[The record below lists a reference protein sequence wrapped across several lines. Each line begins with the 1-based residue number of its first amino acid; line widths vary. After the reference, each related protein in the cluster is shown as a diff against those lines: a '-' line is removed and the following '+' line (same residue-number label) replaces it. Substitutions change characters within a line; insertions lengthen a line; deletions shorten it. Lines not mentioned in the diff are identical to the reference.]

1 MPAPPKCTRLGPQC
15 KAIDV
20 TILVDN
26 FDEDSSDTS
35 LDHNATWLMGHTE
48 RIAFGKLRRDQDEL
62 LVDAILHVPCKYL
75 RTVDGRATCKAHGFK
90 GKAPPD
96 PAMPTQR
103 LQLGDDRFRI
113 VGAGKQVTRRMA
125 LAKPSLPVLEDNP
138 CEGAPCRTSD
148 NTKTAA
154 CCRDLQMEVL
164 CRRGQTAQEA
174 LIRSRKSPYLCKVER
189 EGDATLEFEMI
200 TACGYLEPGGVACT
214 LHGRKRA
221 NGDNAKPQL
230 CYDWPPKRGTIHPGC
245 VFRGRGKR
253 KLAPAG

>member
-20 TILVDN
+20 TILVDD
-26 FDEDSSDTS
+26 FEEDGSDTS

-48 RIAFGKLRRDQDEL
+48 RIAFGKLRREEDEL
-62 LVDAILHVPCKYL
+62 LVDATLHVQCKYFAS
-75 RTVDGRATCKAHGFK
+75 DGGKGTCKAHGFS

-96 PAMPTQR
+96 PAMPDQP
-103 LQLGDDRFRI
+103 LQLGGDRFRI
-113 VGAGKQVTRRMA
+113 VNEGKQVIKRMPQPEGA
-125 LAKPSLPVLEDNP
+125 LPVLQDNP
-138 CEGAPCRTSD
+138 CEGAPCQTSD
-148 NTKTAA
+148 HTRKAA

-164 CRRGQTAQEA
+164 CRKGQTAREA

-214 LHGRKRA
+214 LHGRNRA
-221 NGDNAKPQL
+221 NGDPAKPQL

-253 KLAPAG
+253 KHAQKS

>member
-1 MPAPPKCTRLGPQC
+1 MPARPKCTRLGPQC

-48 RIAFGKLRRDQDEL
+48 RISFGRLRRDQDEL
-62 LVDAILHVPCKYL
+62 LVDATLHVPCKFL
-75 RTVDGRATCKAHGFK
+75 KTVNGQATCKAHGFK
-90 GKAPPD
+90 GKTPPD
-96 PAMPTQR
+96 PVMPPQG
-103 LQLGDDRFRI
+103 LQLGGDRYRI
-113 VGAGKQVTRRMA
+113 VDAGKQVTRRMP
-125 LAKPSLPVLEDNP
+125 LDQPSLPVLQENP
-138 CEGAPCRTSD
+138 CEGAPCKTSD
-148 NTKTAA
+148 HTKGAA
-154 CCRDLQMEVL
+154 CCRDLQLEVL
-164 CRRGQTAQEA
+164 CRKGQTAQEA

-214 LHGRKRA
+214 LHGRERA
-221 NGDNAKPQL
+221 NGESAKPQL
-230 CYDWPPKRGTIHPGC
+230 CFDWPPKRGTIHPGC

-253 KLAPAG
+253 KLDPAG